1 MKKFRRQMV
10 SGVLALSM
18 LATMLPIPAFAAE
31 VGESLVEVES
41 LSLEETLQQDST
53 EDKIQSN
60 GETGTG
66 KPHVLSETEVE
77 YAVEGGVIYFDT
89 ATGEITDC
97 GYGVTKA
104 EIPSEI
110 NGIPVTSIGA
120 SAFYSCESL
129 TSVDIPDSVTSIGK
143 DAFCFCDGLT
153 SVTIGDGVI
162 SFGTDI
168 FYSCDNLA
176 NVTIGGTYIP
186 DNIFFGFDNLT
197 NVTIGNKVTS
207 IGDYA
212 FDNCDNL
219 TSVTIGNSVTSIG
232 ENAFYRCESL
242 TSVDIPDSVTSI
254 GNGAFIFCSGLTSV
268 TIGSGMTFIGDS
280 VFSGCDS
287 LTSITIPDSV
297 TSIGDEA
304 FYACHGLTS
313 VTIPDSVT
321 SIGYR
326 AFGSCDNLT
335 SMDIPDSVVSIG
347 EDAFYSCDSLASV
360 DIPDSVTSIGYR
372 AFGYCDSLASVTIG
386 DGVTSFGENIFVDC
400 DSLTSVTIG
409 GAYIPDGMFYGFNNL
424 TNVTI
429 GNKVTSIGNCA
440 FGNCGLTS
448 VTIENGVTSIGNDV
462 FSSCDSLASVDI
474 PDSVTS
480 IGDSVFSYC
489 DSLTSVTIPDSVTS
503 IGVDTFS
510 GCNSLASVTIGG
522 PYIPDGMFYGFSN
535 LTNVTIGNKVTSIG
549 NRAFGN
555 CGLTSVAIGNGV
567 TSIGNEAFSYCSRLT
582 SIDLP
587 TSVISIGNDAF
598 YHCGNLTSIDIPDSV
613 TSIGDS
619 VFSYCDS
626 LTSVT
631 IPDSVTSIGDSAFSS
646 CDNLIDVYYGGS
658 ETEWAA
664 ISIGSSNEGLT
675 SATIHYNSTG
685 PDDPGTGSEI
695 SYVAGILK
703 SYDSQTQELFFEY
716 YDGITEVYEY
726 KVTDQTEVENWDTLI
741 GNPVLVSY
749 IPGEYGT
756 GTLSRYVV
764 TVQPAETRVGIIDAV
779 TDSTITINGE
789 VFNLNLEDF
798 FGLDY
803 YVGQTV
809 VCYLDDGAVV
819 ALNTLE
825 KKTGILNAGSNASVT
840 IDGVKYAAI
849 FDGIPPYLSAPELWF
864 EQEVEYYSYN
874 NGANQIIYKV
884 ALKPYSSIFTGKMT
898 QWEGTTVTF
907 EDGTIR
913 QTTQDVVF
921 DATLIGKWVDCTIGT
936 TADGGN
942 VITSIELA
950 KPTYRT
956 EVKKM
961 IAWNDGNPQFS
972 DGTTMGVFL
981 VGDQYDPVMIGRWV
995 ELTIADDRNT
1005 GTKITGISLA
1015 VPSSKSDFQLVHS
1028 TDIYLKGNQYSFDG
1042 QNYENS
1048 SRFEIEFKIS
1058 IQNIVE
1064 NVSDINL
1071 PQIKKDTSM
1080 NLTVE
1085 DIQITA
1091 PDGFNFGWTGSGSVG
1106 DGKEL
1111 AVPVGEVCEVTG
1123 FIRPDMLYFVD
1134 EKEVTETIAC
1144 KIVLSNGDVF
1154 EKELLFTI
1162 HNLDYKEPAA
1172 GGDNEEEEIEFT
1184 SWEKGLLSE
1193 FYKAKDIDVTMQSGK
1208 YSLSKYFEDDVV
1220 EDICKTVSVWAGILK
1235 TDLAAETKGTLPTYL
1250 KIQVV
1255 MNDENDKH
1263 QATLFF
1269 KYNNFYDSSYA
1280 SLDCIS
1286 YTLVDNKTN
1295 RKLISEGLFSASSSA
1310 SFRNF
1315 ADGVNAYLK
1324 VKYGEEAKDF
1334 CKKIMKDAISDSIK
1348 DFANITG
1355 QQYVS
1360 TMLEVLTQFD
1370 ELKGYIDKAQ
1380 NVLQNP
1386 IKAEISSL
1394 KEFNDIAAKCASIK
1408 CPVDVWVYNKDNV
1421 LCGKIE
1427 NNSITYDTHE
1437 VFMYVENDEKTVWF
1451 SDDFRLKLISTD
1463 TGSMDYD
1470 ITEYENGEA
1479 SRRVEFQ
1486 NVPLQIGVSYTAEV
1500 PAENN
1505 ISADKY
1511 KLTSNNG
1518 ITIGAS
1524 EDIDLKEDDSKPETI
1539 PVTGITLNMQGIQ
1552 FSQAEE
1558 RKQLTAT
1565 ISPANA
1571 SNKAVT
1577 WFTSNPSVAT
1587 VSDNGLV
1594 TAVSEGTATI
1604 TVTTEDGQKVATC
1617 TVTVRIESGSGGTG
1631 GGGSSGSTTPT
1642 SYAITAV
1649 DTDGGAITISPKT
1662 ASKGQTITITAVPDE
1677 GFTLESLFVTDKNG
1691 NKIDL
1696 TKKTET
1702 SYTFK
1707 MPASKVT
1714 VSATF
1719 TEIVVEPE
1727 PIILPFN
1734 DISQSAWYYGAVEY
1748 VCSNDMMQ
1756 GTSAT
1761 TFSPEIEMSR
1771 GMIATVLYRLENKPA
1786 HTGSTSFSDVGVNE
1800 WYTDA
1805 IQWVA
1810 ENNIMSGYGNNQF
1823 GPMDNVTREQLAL
1836 IFYNYTAS
1844 KGISVTTTGDLSAFH
1859 DAQYTS
1865 DWAKEAISWAVG
1877 VGLLSGKG
1885 NGILDPTGTATRA
1898 EVVQILMN
1906 YCTKVM

>member
-1 MKKFRRQMV
+1 MKRLRKRII
-10 SGVLALSM
+10 SGIATFSVLL
-18 LATMLPIPAFAAE
+18 TMLPVSAFAANDNM
-31 VGESLVEVES
+31 LP
-41 LSLEETLQQDST
+41 EETESTSFVGVSQQGEADDGIQNQGQSGTDS
-53 EDKIQSN
+53 
-60 GETGTG
+60 
-66 KPHVLSETEVE
+66 PHILSDTEVT
-77 YAVEGGVIYFDT
+77 YPVEGGKLYFDT
-89 ATGEITDC
+89 ATGTITDC
-97 GYGVTKA
+97 DEEVTKA
-104 EIPSEI
+104 VIP
-110 NGIPVTSIGA
+110 N
-120 SAFYSCESL
+120 
-129 TSVDIPDSVTSIGK
+129 
-143 DAFCFCDGLT
+143 
-153 SVTIGDGVI
+153 TIDEV
-162 SFGTDI
+162 
-168 FYSCDNLA
+168 
-176 NVTIGGTYIP
+176 
-186 DNIFFGFDNLT
+186 
-197 NVTIGNKVTS
+197 
-207 IGDYA
+207 
-212 FDNCDNL
+212 
-219 TSVTIGNSVTSIG
+219 SVTSIG
-232 ENAFYRCESL
+232 E
-242 TSVDIPDSVTSI
+242 
-254 GNGAFIFCSGLTSV
+254 
-268 TIGSGMTFIGDS
+268 
-280 VFSGCDS
+280 
-287 LTSITIPDSV
+287 
-297 TSIGDEA
+297 
-304 FYACHGLTS
+304 
-313 VTIPDSVT
+313 
-321 SIGYR
+321 R
-326 AFGSCDNLT
+326 AFFDCD
-335 SMDIPDSVVSIG
+335 M
-347 EDAFYSCDSLASV
+347 LASV
-360 DIPDSVTSIGYR
+360 DIPDSVTSIGSS
-372 AFGYCDSLASVTIG
+372 AFSNCS
-386 DGVTSFGENIFVDC
+386 
-400 DSLTSVTIG
+400 SLTSVIIPGSVTSMGNFIFSDCSNLTN
-409 GAYIPDGMFYGFNNL
+409 ATVPYIVSHAFYSCSNL

-429 GNKVTSIGNCA
+429 LSSSMVRIPEWAFAGCSNLTSVAIPDSVNYIGISAFQGCSSLTNIDIPDGVTYIGYDAFNGCSSLRSVNIPDEVTSIEVRTFNGCKN
-440 FGNCGLTS
+440 LTS
-448 VTIENGVTSIGNDV
+448 LTIPDSIIYIGSNAFSGCSSLTSIDIPDNITSISSATFSGCSALTNVTIPNGVTSIGGSAFSGCSSLTSIDIPNNIASIDASTFSDCSALTSVIIPKSVTSIGDGAFSGCSSLTNIDIPDDV
-462 FSSCDSLASVDI
+462 TYIGYDAFNGCSRLNSVDI
-474 PDSVTS
+474 PDGVTAIKNRTFSGCSTLDSVNIPNSVTS
-480 IGDSVFSYC
+480 IGDSAFSNC
-489 DSLTSVTIPDSVTS
+489 DSLISV
-503 IGVDTFS
+503 
-510 GCNSLASVTIGG
+510 N
-522 PYIPDGMFYGFSN
+522 
-535 LTNVTIGNKVTSIG
+535 
-549 NRAFGN
+549 
-555 CGLTSVAIGNGV
+555 
-567 TSIGNEAFSYCSRLT
+567 
-582 SIDLP
+582 
-587 TSVISIGNDAF
+587 
-598 YHCGNLTSIDIPDSV
+598 
-613 TSIGDS
+613 
-619 VFSYCDS
+619 
-626 LTSVT
+626 
-631 IPDSVTSIGDSAFSS
+631 IPDSVTSIGDSAFLNCDSLISVNIPDSVTSIGNSTFYGCGGLTSVDIPDSVTSIEDSAFRS
-646 CDNLIDVYYGGS
+646 CNSLTNMDIPVSVTSIGNGAFLDCDGLTSVIIPDSVTSIGNSAFSLCDSLTNVYYSGS
-658 ETEWAA
+658 EEDWDA

-675 SATIHYNSTG
+675 GATIHYNSTG

-703 SYDSQTQELFFEY
+703 SYDSQMQELFFEY

-756 GTLSRYVV
+756 GTLSRYVIK
-764 TVQPAETRVGIIDAV
+764 VQPAETKVGIVNAV
-779 TDSTITINGE
+779 TDSTITLNGE
-789 VFNLNLEDF
+789 VFNQNLGDF
-798 FGLDY
+798 FSLDY

-809 VCYLDDGAVV
+809 VCYLDNGAVV
-819 ALNTLE
+819 ALNALE
-825 KKTGILNAGSNASVT
+825 KKTGILNAGSNTSVT
-840 IDGVKYAAI
+840 IDGVKYVAI

-864 EQEVEYYSYN
+864 EQEVEYCSYN

-884 ALKPYSSIFTGKMT
+884 ALKPYSSIFTGKLT
-898 QWEGTTVTF
+898 KWEGTTVTF

-921 DATLIGKWVDCTIGT
+921 DDTLIGKWVDCTIGT

-942 VITSIELA
+942 VITSIVLA

-995 ELTIADDRNT
+995 ELTIADDLNT

-1015 VPSSKSDFQLVHS
+1015 VPSSKSNFQLVNP

-1042 QNYENS
+1042 QNYEDS
-1048 SRFEIEFKIS
+1048 SKFEIEFKIF

-1071 PQIKKDTSM
+1071 PEMKKDTSM

-1091 PDGFNFGWTGSGSVG
+1091 PDGFNFDWFGSGAV
-1106 DGKEL
+1106 DGGKGL
-1111 AVPVGEVCEVTG
+1111 AVPAGEAREVTG
-1123 FIRPDMLYFVD
+1123 FIRPGMLYFVD

-1162 HNLDYKEPAA
+1162 HNLDYDEPST
-1172 GGDNEEEEIEFT
+1172 GGDNEEGEIEFT

-1269 KYNNFYDSSYA
+1269 KYYNFYDSSYA

-1524 EDIDLKEDDSKPETI
+1524 EDIDLKEDSSKPETI
-1539 PVTGITLNMQGIQ
+1539 PVTGITLNMQSIQ
-1552 FSQAEE
+1552 FSQTEE

-1565 ISPANA
+1565 IFPANA

-1577 WFTSNPSVAT
+1577 WFTSNPSVVT

-1617 TVTVRIESGSGGTG
+1617 TVTVRIESGSDGTG
-1631 GGGSSGSTTPT
+1631 GGGSSGSTTPISYTIT
-1642 SYAITAV
+1642 SE
-1649 DTDGGAITISPKT
+1649 DTVGGAITISPKT
-1662 ASKGQTITITAVPDE
+1662 ASKGQTVTITAVPDE
-1677 GFTLESLFVTDKNG
+1677 GFTLETLSVSDKNS
-1691 NKIDL
+1691 NKIEL
-1696 TKKTET
+1696 TQKNET

-1714 VSATF
+1714 VTATF

-1727 PIILPFN
+1727 PTILPFD

-1748 VCSNDMMQ
+1748 VYSNDMMQ

-1761 TFSPEIEMSR
+1761 TFSPEVEMSR
-1771 GMIATVLYRLENKPA
+1771 GMIATVLYRLENTPTL
-1786 HTGSTSFSDVGVNE
+1786 TGNISFSDVGGNE

-1805 IQWVA
+1805 IQWAA
-1810 ENNIMSGYGNNQF
+1810 ENGIMNGYGNKQF
-1823 GPMDNVTREQLAL
+1823 GPLDSVTREQLAVL
-1836 IFYNYTAS
+1836 LYNYTAS
-1844 KGISVTTTGDLSAFH
+1844 EGISVETASDLSAFR
-1859 DAQYTS
+1859 DAENTS
-1865 DWAKEAISWAVG
+1865 DWAEKAISWAVG

-1898 EVVQILMN
+1898 EVAQMLMN
-1906 YCTKVM
+1906 YCTKVV

>member
-1 MKKFRRQMV
+1 MKRFRRQMV

-18 LATMLPIPAFAAE
+18 LATMLPISTFAAE
-31 VGESLVEVES
+31 GGESLVEDES
-41 LSLEETLQQDST
+41 LVLAESLQQDST
-53 EDKIQSN
+53 EEKIQSN
-60 GETGTG
+60 GETGTDS
-66 KPHVLSETEVE
+66 PHILSDTEVE
-77 YAVEGGVIYFDT
+77 YLVEGGNLYFDPN
-89 ATGEITDC
+89 TGIITDC
-97 GYGVTKA
+97 DGA
-104 EIPSEI
+104 
-110 NGIPVTSIGA
+110 VTSANIPDKIDGVSVTAIGNF
-120 SAFYSCESL
+120 AFSSCESL
-129 TSVDIPDSVTSIGK
+129 TSVTIPDSVTAIGNF
-143 DAFCFCDGLT
+143 AFSSCKSLT
-153 SVTIGDGVI
+153 SVTI
-162 SFGTDI
+162 
-168 FYSCDNLA
+168 
-176 NVTIGGTYIP
+176 P
-186 DNIFFGFDNLT
+186 DSA
-197 NVTIGNKVTS
+197 TS
-207 IGDYA
+207 IGHYA
-212 FDNCDNL
+212 FSYCDSLN
-219 TSVTIGNSVTSIG
+219 SVTIGNSVTSIG
-232 ENAFYRCESL
+232 KEAFSYCDSL

-254 GNGAFIFCSGLTSV
+254 GNSAFYYCDSLTSVTIGNSVTSIEGSMFRNCDSLTSVTIGNGVTSIGDNAFYDCGSLTSVDIPDNVTSIGTYAFRSCDSLTSVTIGNGVTSFGADAFFSCDSLTSVTIGGTYIPDGMFAGFNSLTNVTIGDKVSSIGNEAFYNCAGLTSV
-268 TIGSGMTFIGDS
+268 TIGNGVTSIGDS
-280 VFSGCDS
+280 AFSSCDS
-287 LTSITIPDSV
+287 LTSVDIPDNV
-297 TSIGDEA
+297 TSIGTYA
-304 FYACHGLTS
+304 FRYCAGLTS
-313 VTIPDSVT
+313 VTIGNGVTSFGADAFFSCDSLASVTIGGTYIPDGMFAGFNSLTNVTIGDKVSSIGNEAFYNCGSLTNVTVGSGVT
-321 SIGYR
+321 SIG
-326 AFGSCDNLT
+326 
-335 SMDIPDSVVSIG
+335 DS
-347 EDAFYSCDSLASV
+347 AFYSCDSLTSV
-360 DIPDSVTSIGYR
+360 DIPDSVTSIGNK
-372 AFGYCDSLASVTIG
+372 AFSGCTG
-386 DGVTSFGENIFVDC
+386 
-400 DSLTSVTIG
+400 
-409 GAYIPDGMFYGFNNL
+409 L
-424 TNVTI
+424 TNVI
-429 GNKVTSIGNCA
+429 
-440 FGNCGLTS
+440 
-448 VTIENGVTSIGNDV
+448 
-462 FSSCDSLASVDI
+462 
-474 PDSVTS
+474 
-480 IGDSVFSYC
+480 
-489 DSLTSVTIPDSVTS
+489 
-503 IGVDTFS
+503 
-510 GCNSLASVTIGG
+510 
-522 PYIPDGMFYGFSN
+522 
-535 LTNVTIGNKVTSIG
+535 
-549 NRAFGN
+549 
-555 CGLTSVAIGNGV
+555 
-567 TSIGNEAFSYCSRLT
+567 
-582 SIDLP
+582 
-587 TSVISIGNDAF
+587 
-598 YHCGNLTSIDIPDSV
+598 
-613 TSIGDS
+613 
-619 VFSYCDS
+619 
-626 LTSVT
+626 

-658 ETEWAA
+658 EEEWAA

-675 SATIHYNSTG
+675 GATIHYNNIG
-685 PDDPGTGSEI
+685 PDDPEVGSEI

-756 GTLSRYVV
+756 GTLSRYVIK
-764 TVQPAETRVGIIDAV
+764 VQPAETRVGIIDAV

-884 ALKPYSSIFTGKMT
+884 ALKPYSSIFTKKLT
-898 QWEGTTVTF
+898 KWEGTTVTF

-913 QTTQDVVF
+913 QTAQDVVF

-942 VITSIELA
+942 VITSIVLA

-956 EVKKM
+956 DVKKL
-961 IAWNDGNPQFS
+961 IAWNEGNPQFS

-995 ELTIADDRNT
+995 ELTIEDDLNT
-1005 GTKITGISLA
+1005 GIKITGISLA
-1015 VPSSKSDFQLVHS
+1015 EPSSKSDFQLVYP

-1048 SRFEIEFKIS
+1048 SDFEIEFKIS
-1058 IQNIVE
+1058 VQNIME
-1064 NVSDINL
+1064 NISDINL
-1071 PQIKKDTSM
+1071 SEIKKDTHM
-1080 NLTVE
+1080 NLTAE
-1085 DIQITA
+1085 YIQITE
-1091 PDGFNFGWTGSGSVG
+1091 PDGFNFGWTGSGAVG

-1111 AVPVGEVCEVTG
+1111 AVPVGEVREVTG
-1123 FIRPDMLYFVD
+1123 FIRPGMRYFVD
-1134 EKEVTETIAC
+1134 EKDVTETIAC
-1144 KIVLSNGDVF
+1144 KILLSNGDVF
-1154 EKELLFTI
+1154 EKKLSFTI
-1162 HNLDYKEPAA
+1162 HNLDYKEPST

-1193 FYKAKDIDVTMQSGK
+1193 FYKAKDIDVTMQIGG
-1208 YSLSKYFEDDVV
+1208 YSLSDYFEDDVV
-1220 EDICKTVSVWAGILK
+1220 EDICKTVSVWACILK
-1235 TDLAAETKGTLPTYL
+1235 TDFASETKGTLPTYL
-1250 KIQVV
+1250 KITVP
-1255 MNDENDKH
+1255 MNKDNDKH
-1263 QATLFF
+1263 QATIFF
-1269 KYNNFYDSSYA
+1269 KYKNLYGSSYA
-1280 SLDCIS
+1280 SLSYIS
-1286 YTLVDNKTN
+1286 FALVDNETN
-1295 RKLISEGLFSASSSA
+1295 RTLISESPFSASTSA

-1315 ADGVNAYLK
+1315 ANGVNAYLK
-1324 VKYGEEAKDF
+1324 EEYGEEAKDF
-1334 CKKIMKDAISDSIK
+1334 CKKIMKDAIQ
-1348 DFANITG
+1348 DFSNITG
-1355 QQYVS
+1355 KQYVS
-1360 TMLEVLTQFD
+1360 TMLKVLTQFN
-1370 ELKGYIDKAQ
+1370 ELKEYIDQAKDI
-1380 NVLQNP
+1380 LQNP

-1394 KEFNDIAAKCASIK
+1394 KEFNNAAAKCASIR
-1408 CPVDVWVYNKDNV
+1408 CPVDVLVYDKDNV

-1427 NNSITYDTHE
+1427 NNSITYDTYK
-1437 VFMYVENDEKTVWF
+1437 VFMHVENDEKSIWF
-1451 SDDFRLKLISTD
+1451 SEDIRFELISTD
-1463 TGSMDYD
+1463 AGSMDYD

-1500 PAENN
+1500 PVENN
-1505 ISADKY
+1505 LPADEY
-1511 KLTSNNG
+1511 ELTSNNG
-1518 ITIGAS
+1518 IKIEAS

-1617 TVTVRIESGSGGTG
+1617 TVTVHIESGSGGTG
-1631 GGGSSGSTTPT
+1631 GGGSSGSTTPALYT
-1642 SYAITAV
+1642 ITTEDAV
-1649 DTDGGAITISPKT
+1649 GGIITISPKT
-1662 ASKGQTITITAVPDE
+1662 ASKGTTVTITATPDD
-1677 GFTLESLFVTDKNG
+1677 GFTLETLSVFDKNG
-1691 NKIDL
+1691 NKIEL

-1719 TEIVVEPE
+1719 TEIVVEPD
-1727 PIILPFN
+1727 PVVLPFD
-1734 DISQSAWYYGAVEY
+1734 DILQSAWYYGAVEY
-1748 VCSNDMMQ
+1748 VYSNDMMQ
-1756 GTSAT
+1756 GISAT
-1761 TFSPEIEMSR
+1761 TFSPEVEMSR
-1771 GMIATVLYRLENKPA
+1771 GMIATVLYRLANTPIQ
-1786 HTGSTSFSDVGVNE
+1786 TGSISFGDVGKNE

-1805 IQWVA
+1805 IQWAA
-1810 ENNIMSGYGNNQF
+1810 ENGIMKGYGNNQF

-1865 DWAKEAISWAVG
+1865 DWAEEAISWAVG

-1898 EVVQILMN
+1898 EVAQILMN

>member
-1 MKKFRRQMV
+1 MKRLRKRV
-10 SGVLALSM
+10 ISGVATFSVLL
-18 LATMLPIPAFAAE
+18 TMLPVSAFAANDNM
-31 VGESLVEVES
+31 LP
-41 LSLEETLQQDST
+41 EETESTSFVRVSQQDGAGDRSQNQG
-53 EDKIQSN
+53 QS
-60 GETGTG
+60 GTDG
-66 KPHVLSETEVE
+66 PHILSNTEVT
-77 YAVEGGVIYFDT
+77 YSVEGGNLYFDT
-89 ATGEITDC
+89 AMGAITDC
-97 GYGVTKA
+97 DTEVTKA
-104 EIPSEI
+104 VIPTTIEGV
-110 NGIPVTSIGA
+110 NVTSIGA
-120 SAFYSCESL
+120 WAFYGCDSLTSIDILDGVTSIEEYAFYGCDNLISVDIPDGVTSIGNSVFEDCGSLTSVTIPDSVTSIGNRAFADCASL
-129 TSVDIPDSVTSIGK
+129 TSVDIPDSVTSIEE
-143 DAFCFCDGLT
+143 
-153 SVTIGDGVI
+153 
-162 SFGTDI
+162 
-168 FYSCDNLA
+168 
-176 NVTIGGTYIP
+176 
-186 DNIFFGFDNLT
+186 
-197 NVTIGNKVTS
+197 
-207 IGDYA
+207 YA
-212 FDNCDNL
+212 FYGCD
-219 TSVTIGNSVTSIG
+219 
-232 ENAFYRCESL
+232 SL

-254 GNGAFIFCSGLTSV
+254 EERAFENCDSLTNLTLPGSMTFLGYGVFDYCPKLANVTIVGTYVTDKIFYDCDGLTSV
-268 TIGSGMTFIGDS
+268 TIS
-280 VFSGCDS
+280 
-287 LTSITIPDSV
+287 DSV
-297 TSIGDEA
+297 TSIGKEA
-304 FYACHGLTS
+304 FWDCSGLTS

-321 SIGYR
+321 SIG
-326 AFGSCDNLT
+326 
-335 SMDIPDSVVSIG
+335 
-347 EDAFYSCDSLASV
+347 EDAFMRCSNLN
-360 DIPDSVTSIGYR
+360 SVT
-372 AFGYCDSLASVTIG
+372 
-386 DGVTSFGENIFVDC
+386 
-400 DSLTSVTIG
+400 
-409 GAYIPDGMFYGFNNL
+409 
-424 TNVTI
+424 
-429 GNKVTSIGNCA
+429 
-440 FGNCGLTS
+440 
-448 VTIENGVTSIGNDV
+448 
-462 FSSCDSLASVDI
+462 
-474 PDSVTS
+474 
-480 IGDSVFSYC
+480 
-489 DSLTSVTIPDSVTS
+489 
-503 IGVDTFS
+503 
-510 GCNSLASVTIGG
+510 
-522 PYIPDGMFYGFSN
+522 
-535 LTNVTIGNKVTSIG
+535 
-549 NRAFGN
+549 
-555 CGLTSVAIGNGV
+555 IGNGV
-567 TSIGNEAFSYCSRLT
+567 TSIGNGAFDWCYSLT
-582 SIDLP
+582 SVTIG
-587 TSVISIGNDAF
+587 TSVTSWGEGVFYRCNSLISVSIGGTYIPNGLFAGLDSLTNVTIGDKVTSIGNKAF
-598 YHCGNLTSIDIPDSV
+598 YQCGSLTNIDIPGSV

-619 VFSYCDS
+619 AFSDCDS
-626 LTSVT
+626 LTSVD

-646 CDNLIDVYYGGS
+646 CTSLASMTMGDGTTSIGSSAFSGCNSLTSIHIPDSVTSIGDSAFSSCTSLASVDIPDGVTSIGDSAFSSCTSLASVDIPDGVTSIGDSVFSYCNSLTSVTIGNGVTSIGKNAFYWCDSLTDVYYGGS

-756 GTLSRYVV
+756 GTLSRYVIK
-764 TVQPAETRVGIIDAV
+764 VQPAETKVGIVNAV
-779 TDSTITINGE
+779 TNSTITLNGE
-789 VFNLNLEDF
+789 VFNQNLGDF

-819 ALNTLE
+819 ALNALE
-825 KKTGILNAGSNASVT
+825 KKTGILNAGSNTSVT
-840 IDGVKYAAI
+840 IDGVQYAAI

-884 ALKPYSSIFTGKMT
+884 ALKPYSSIFTGKLT

-1042 QNYENS
+1042 QNYEDS
-1048 SRFEIEFKIS
+1048 SKFEIEFKIF

-1071 PQIKKDTSM
+1071 PEMKKDTSM

-1091 PDGFNFGWTGSGSVG
+1091 PDGFNFDWFGSGAV
-1106 DGKEL
+1106 DGGKGL
-1111 AVPVGEVCEVTG
+1111 AVPAGEAREVTG
-1123 FIRPDMLYFVD
+1123 FIRPGMLYFVD

-1154 EKELLFTI
+1154 EKKLSFTI
-1162 HNLDYKEPAA
+1162 HNLDYEEPST
-1172 GGDNEEEEIEFT
+1172 GGDNEEGEIEFT

-1524 EDIDLKEDDSKPETI
+1524 EDIDLKEDSSKPETI
-1539 PVTGITLNMQGIQ
+1539 PVTGITLNMQSIQ
-1552 FSQAEE
+1552 FSQTEE

-1565 ISPANA
+1565 IFPANA

-1577 WFTSNPSVAT
+1577 WFTSNPSVVT

-1617 TVTVRIESGSGGTG
+1617 TVTVRIESGSDGTG
-1631 GGGSSGSTTPT
+1631 GGGSSGSTTPISYTIT
-1642 SYAITAV
+1642 SE
-1649 DTDGGAITISPKT
+1649 DTVGGAITISPKT
-1662 ASKGQTITITAVPDE
+1662 ASKGQTVTITAVPDE
-1677 GFTLESLFVTDKNG
+1677 GFTLETLSVSDKNS
-1691 NKIDL
+1691 NKIEL
-1696 TKKTET
+1696 TQKNET

-1714 VSATF
+1714 VTATF

-1727 PIILPFN
+1727 PIILPFD

-1748 VCSNDMMQ
+1748 VYSNDMMQ

-1761 TFSPEIEMSR
+1761 TFSPEVEMSR
-1771 GMIATVLYRLENKPA
+1771 GMIATVLYRLANAPTL
-1786 HTGSTSFSDVGVNE
+1786 TGSIPFSDVGGNE

-1805 IQWVA
+1805 IQWAA
-1810 ENNIMSGYGNNQF
+1810 ENNIMSGYGNNRF
-1823 GPMDNVTREQLAL
+1823 GPMDSVTREQLAL

-1898 EVVQILMN
+1898 EVAQILMN
-1906 YCTKVM
+1906 YCTKVA